1 MLHPVRLFPALFALL
16 IAGVAAG
23 ERPRAVR
30 IPPPPPLDSSILL
43 ATILEGGSL
52 DLEPGATHVLRM
64 YRWQCCWYTLPVA
77 ADVRFYT
84 DPADF
89 VTLDEGLG
97 RLSLSVNAQPGSSFR
112 VYADIEHGRR
122 LISADV
128 HVVSA
133 AANPLLGY
141 WRQIAEVPCDGTSDV
156 PVVQNSISELA
167 FSGDHKFTVTWFL
180 LEVRKDYWG
189 TYAFGFL
196 PGRITFAIDRGNY
209 IPTTFRGDGNYT
221 ITDNGGNP
229 VLRIT
234 GMTFGR
240 YSLDHAAPNCG
251 AVFARSR

>member
-1 MLHPVRLFPALFALL
+1 MLHPVRLLPALFALL
-16 IAGVAAG
+16 IAGAALG
-23 ERPRAVR
+23 RQHVVR
-30 IPPPPPLDSSILL
+30 LPPPSPLDPSTLL
-43 ATILEGGSL
+43 AATLEFGSL
-52 DLEPGATHVLRM
+52 DLEPGATHVLRL
-64 YRWQCCWYTLPVA
+64 YRWQCCVYPVLVT

-89 VTLDEGLG
+89 VTLEEGLG
-97 RLSLSVNAQPGSSFR
+97 RLVVSPNAPSDSSFR

-128 HVVSA
+128 HIVSPA
-133 AANPLLGY
+133 TNPLLGR
-141 WRQIAEVPCDGTSDV
+141 WSQIAEVPCDGTFDR
-156 PVVQNSISELA
+156 PVFQDPLSELI
-167 FSGDHKFTVTWFL
+167 FSGDHKFSVTWHPF
-180 LEVRKDYWG
+180 EVYSDYWG

-209 IPTTFRGDGNYT
+209 VPPAFRGDGSYT

-240 YSLDHAAPNCG
+240 YSGDHSAPNCG
-251 AVFARSR
+251 AVFTRAR